1 MKLDQ
6 HKKTL
11 GILHLVYGIFTAL
24 VFLFIGSIANIFI
37 PFIQEAII
45 EDEGIESEK
54 YVIMVAEI
62 IRVAFLILFIFSAL
76 PSILGGLGLIMKLR
90 WGLIVSMIAGCVS
103 LLNFPFGTALG
114 IYTIYV
120 FVLNNNEKNEQLVE

>member
-1 MKLDQ
+1 MNLDQ

-24 VFLFIGSIANIFI
+24 VFLFIGSIANILI

-45 EDEGIESEK
+45 EDEGVGAEK
-54 YVIMVAEI
+54 YVTMVTGI
-62 IRVAFLILFIFSAL
+62 IRTSFMLLFIFSAL
-76 PSILGGLGLIMKLR
+76 PSILGGAGLLSKSS
-90 WGLIVSMIAGCVS
+90 WGLIISMIAGCVS

-114 IYTIYV
+114 VYTIYV
-120 FVLNNNEKNEQLVE
+120 FVQNNNEKNKQEE